1 MKRTL
6 SALTRPEII
15 EDLEST
21 TFDLLVIGGGIT
33 GAGIAWDAAKRGI
46 KTALIERE
54 DFAFGTSS
62 RSTKLIH
69 GGLRYL
75 KKGEFKLVR
84 QVGREREWLY
94 RSAPHLLTP
103 MPMLLPLYKKGTF
116 GYWSASLGLF
126 VYDRLAGVEKEERR
140 VMHRAGQTA
149 RLEPL
154 LKGEGLKGGGLYY
167 EYRADD
173 ARLTVEVLKTAVRH
187 GAWVSN
193 YVEAADFLYY
203 KSKVCGVRAFDRL
216 TGKELEIRAKRVI
229 NAAGPWV
236 DLIRS
241 RDHALKGKRLL
252 LTKGV
257 HLVVDHSKLPIRQGA
272 YFDTPD
278 GRMIFVIPRDGK
290 TYIGTTDTVYTS
302 DPAKPRVTTTDRDYL
317 LEAVGHVFPTVS
329 LTAEDVESMWA
340 GLRPLIRQEGK
351 QPSDIS
357 RRDEIWESPSG
368 LFTIAGGKLTGF
380 RKMAEE
386 AVDMVSRSLEREAL
400 HAHGPCTTDKESI
413 SGGDSGRFETYQELR
428 EHLLVHG
435 AKMGLPLSAA
445 KHLVGLYGSNAA
457 HIYDRLEKMD
467 KRFREWR
474 KAQKPRKGTGRLGDL
489 GPRKTGQTTGTDGI
503 AGAAPSAAQAGLD
516 NRVAG
521 YTARPVEADGL
532 GAERAGAAS
541 ERLPQEPELSGIT
554 GQSQPVL
561 EGTTA
566 AKPRPQGR
574 PGPALPEGGRQT
586 AAERAAWVQEWMG
599 REKRTSV
606 RQEAADGDRAAWV
619 QEWNERKRAAEAEQV
634 GPETGEPTAIGA
646 GQRSEK
652 PGEREAA
659 LHSAD
664 SVLPEGLTPDE
675 VAPAAGSRKAV
686 DVEFEG
692 SSAIPPSQL
701 QEIVGDREPGRS
713 AGSYSTSGRNE
724 RDITEWRPGILS
736 GLDTEEQKVEEAWRL
751 LEEMTEQAKRGK
763 DVHLSVSASV
773 PTPEREKQP
782 QTVMAKLDQE
792 ELGGKGSG
800 QDGTS
805 EEAQNE
811 EDWNGSFP
819 SSAQSADDDASGG
832 QVTGSNAGESMEK
845 SGGVAESLTVYGDM
859 PWDGAEVTAYYE
871 EASGQDGQS
880 QEEYPTVAAG
890 ETDEVVL
897 PEGTLLE
904 LVDYCALKA
913 ELLYCIEEEMIIH
926 AADFLIRRTG
936 LLYFNRARAE
946 EIAIDVIELMA
957 EALGWDEAEIL
968 NQKLMLASEW
978 EYATVAV
985 GKDSST

>member
-6 SALTRPEII
+6 SALARPEII

-173 ARLTVEVLKTAVRH
+173 ARLTVEVLKTAARH
-187 GAWVSN
+187 GAWVAN

-216 TGKELEIRAKRVI
+216 SGKELEIRAKRVI

-257 HLVVDHSKLPIRQGA
+257 HLVVDHSKLPVRQGA

-290 TYIGTTDTVYTS
+290 TYIGTTDTVYTG
-302 DPAKPRVTTTDRDYL
+302 DPAKPRVTTADRDYL

-329 LTAEDVESMWA
+329 LTVEDVESMWA

-400 HAHGPCTTDKESI
+400 HAHGPCTTDKEPI

-489 GPRKTGQTTGTDGI
+489 DLHQTGQTTGAAGM

-521 YTARPVEADGL
+521 YAARPVEADGL

-541 ERLPQEPELSGIT
+541 ERLPEEPGLSGIT
-554 GQSQPVL
+554 GQSQPVPV
-561 EGTTA
+561 GTAA

-586 AAERAAWVQEWMG
+586 AAERAAWVQEWME

-606 RQEAADGDRAAWV
+606 RQEAADGERAAWV

-634 GPETGEPTAIGA
+634 GPETGKLQAMRV
-646 GQRSEK
+646 GQLSEM
-652 PGEREAA
+652 PGEPEAA

-664 SVLPEGLTPDE
+664 SVLPEGVAADDA
-675 VAPAAGSRKAV
+675 APAAESRKAV

-692 SSAIPPSQL
+692 SSSQL
-701 QEIVGDREPGRS
+701 REVVRDRDSGRS
-713 AGSYSTSGRNE
+713 AGSYSASVRDE
-724 RDITEWRPGILS
+724 RDITEWRPGILNGS
-736 GLDTEEQKVEEAWRL
+736 DTGEQKVEEAWRL
-751 LEEMTEQAKRGK
+751 LEEMTEQAKREK
-763 DVHLSVSASV
+763 DVRRSIPASA
-773 PTPEREKQP
+773 PTPEREKRP
-782 QTVMAKLDQE
+782 QAVMVKLDPE
-792 ELGGKGSG
+792 ELGGNGSV
-800 QDGTS
+800 QDS
-805 EEAQNE
+805 ASKEAQNE
-811 EDWNGSFP
+811 EDGHGSFP
-819 SSAQSADDDASGG
+819 STVQSAEDDASGG
-832 QVTGSNAGESMEK
+832 RVTDSNAGESIER
-845 SGGVAESLTVYGDM
+845 SGGVAESPAVYGDM
-859 PWDGAEVTAYYE
+859 PRDGAEDTIYYE
-871 EASGQDGQS
+871 EASGQDEQS
-880 QEEYPTVAAG
+880 REESPTVTTA

-904 LVDYCALKA
+904 RVDYCALKA
-913 ELLYCIEEEMIIH
+913 EILYCIEEEMIIH